1 MKFPKHSF
9 VSAAWVLLFAGFSGC
24 GPSSGGTGTGDGAPH
39 LAAFGANS
47 ANVCAPPLVAALACP
62 VGTGNITTPADNPGS
77 AMVYFTDIAPGGQ
90 IAVVIQAHSIELSE
104 RCRRLRF
111 TGDWG
116 ITASNDARF
125 FGSYTLDNMGAVA
138 ASLSVQS
145 GSGDKAGEL
154 QVLLRDAG
162 GRIVL
167 GPVTLRRV
175 AAPVVDTAVCP

>member
-1 MKFPKHSF
+1 MKQFHRSF
-9 VSAAWVLLFAGFSGC
+9 VTAALIAWLAGC
-24 GPSSGGTGTGDGAPH
+24 GPGTGGTGTGEDSPY
-39 LAAFGANS
+39 LAAFGAHS
-47 ANVCAPPLVAALACP
+47 ASVCVTPLAATLACP
-62 VGTGNITTPADNPGS
+62 PDAGNATTAADNPGS

-138 ASLSVQS
+138 ASLSVQL

-154 QVLLRDAG
+154 QALLRDAD